1 MALGGVEIG
10 NDIAQL
16 AETAIPMSTVE
27 VPPMMSSESPIPLQT
42 TERIGISK
50 AAVAVFE
57 MKFDKAKHT
66 KPLITRMTIG
76 LSEPKGILLIAFS
89 AKPVPFIAIPRAK
102 PPATIQITA
111 QSIFCKSLAVIT
123 PVNANT
129 AIGSMAVVLA
139 LIPNCLPNTQRMIV
153 AAKVIATTTVRQL
166 WLT

>member
-10 NDIAQL
+10 NDIEQL

-27 VPPMMSSESPIPLQT
+27 VPPMMPSESPIPLQS
-42 TERIGISK
+42 TERLGISK

-89 AKPVPFIAIPRAK
+89 A
-102 PPATIQITA
+102 
-111 QSIFCKSLAVIT
+111 
-123 PVNANT
+123 
-129 AIGSMAVVLA
+129 
-139 LIPNCLPNTQRMIV
+139 
-153 AAKVIATTTVRQL
+153 
-166 WLT
+166 